1 MSHKSI
7 ILRLRQII
15 GLPTTDKS
23 RYFAQLRQV
32 VNYYTRPTL
41 KGTTSRFEHL
51 KKLSLNFSVRFVV
64 CNPCWSSPSLFLYG
78 LLLSLRCFSILVKY
92 YFQVSGFQ
100 NTLNVIR
107 LMCRISGRSPSPM
120 KGMRG
125 TASSLD
131 WDHSVDTE
139 QSPQGK
145 QMLPLILHLI
155 RLRGQCGLVVRAPN
169 LKSGGFGFKS
179 RSDHL
184 ARIINRQL
192 VCLLPVGIFKPVT
205 VSWYRCCFSFN
216 SSSKPVNKLGVTKR
230 IYHHNNQHL
239 NSYLFIYRW
248 LSLLILFSV
257 YFIDDESD
265 GVEMGRSSSELSN
278 LNEDWDSGMWRLV
291 WTVHN
296 PLFAR
301 SFIWSWNAG
310 IKPQANW
317 TPAQNGRLYV
327 RK

>member
-1 MSHKSI
+1 
-7 ILRLRQII
+7 
-15 GLPTTDKS
+15 
-23 RYFAQLRQV
+23 
-32 VNYYTRPTL
+32 
-41 KGTTSRFEHL
+41 
-51 KKLSLNFSVRFVV
+51 
-64 CNPCWSSPSLFLYG
+64 
-78 LLLSLRCFSILVKY
+78 
-92 YFQVSGFQ
+92 
-100 NTLNVIR
+100 
-107 LMCRISGRSPSPM
+107 MCRISGRSPSPM

-192 VCLLPVGIFKPVT
+192 VCFRPVVIFKPVT
-205 VSWYRCCFSFN
+205 VSWYRYLFFFS

-230 IYHHNNQHL
+230 IYHYNNN
-239 NSYLFIYRW
+239 NSYLFIYWW
-248 LSLLILFSV
+248 LSLFILFSV
-257 YFIDDESD
+257 YFTDDESD

-278 LNEDWDSGMWRLV
+278 MNEDWDSGMWKLV
-291 WTVHN
+291 WTVHI

-301 SFIWSWNAG
+301 SFIW
-310 IKPQANW
+310 IEPQENW
-317 TPAQNGRLYV
+317 TPAQSGRLNV